1 MEKSVFIRK
10 TSGLVRPYGAM
21 DTILIYTLIIF
32 SILNTTLQ
40 FPWFFGFWPG
50 ADLVASLAFAMIPM
64 GLLMICYW
72 AIAIAM
78 PRSGSDYVWFARV
91 THPAL
96 GFAWGLVYWYMLVAI
111 GPLTVMFTYA
121 YTISATLV
129 AWGTLYGAPTLVA
142 FATWLASTDGAFIFA
157 VVLTITY
164 SLFGILGHKAGKA
177 LLYVS
182 WAIQIFALFLMWY
195 ILGTT
200 DTAAFSA
207 NWNTLMSQYTTYEAV
222 FDTAKSAGWAL
233 APITMGAT
241 ISSVTFTFMLQSG
254 AAQGAGSI
262 SGEIRNVN
270 RSIPIALLMSNG
282 LAFVIWSLSA
292 LTEIHATGYD
302 WLVALSW
309 LWDNVPAKF
318 PLPLPPS
325 MPLMLGIATYPNQM
339 LTLVALGTFCFA
351 NMAFAYIL
359 ILTVSRYFFAWAFD
373 RLIPTKFADVNSR
386 FKTPHWALIATMI
399 VLLVTAVLFSYVGF
413 SNFFAAGSTL
423 MVLTYAVLACT
434 VFIFPF
440 TRWKTLLDQL
450 PTFMRKRVGIP
461 VISWVGLLTAI
472 ILFYAAYAVTVNP
485 LLTGTA
491 APLTGWLFG
500 GITILG
506 IVIYY
511 ISKWYNN
518 RQGIDITLIFKEIPP
533 T

>member
-1 MEKSVFIRK
+1 LEKSVFIRK

-21 DTILIYTLIIF
+21 DTTLIYTLIIF

-50 ADLVASLAFAMIPM
+50 ADLVTSLAVAMIPM

-72 AIAIAM
+72 AIALAM
-78 PRSGSDYVWFARV
+78 PRSGSDYVWFARI
-91 THPAL
+91 THPSL
-96 GFAWGLVYWYMLVAI
+96 GFAWGLVYWFMLVFI
-111 GPLTVMFTYA
+111 GPVTVVFTYG
-121 YTISATLV
+121 YTVSATLV
-129 AWGTLYGAPTLVA
+129 AWGTLYSAPGLVN
-142 FATWLASTDGAFIFA
+142 FATWLSGTDGSFIFA
-157 VVLTITY
+157 VVLTIVY

-182 WAIQIFALFLMWY
+182 WVIQIVALLLMWF
-195 ILGTT
+195 ILGTA
-200 DTAAFSA
+200 DPAKFMS
-207 NWNTLMSQYTTYEAV
+207 NWDLLMSKYTTYQAV
-222 FDTAKSAGWAL
+222 FDTAKSAGWVL

-270 RSIPIALLMSNG
+270 RSIPIALLMSNV

-292 LTEIHATGYD
+292 LTEVHATGYN

-339 LTLVALGTFCFA
+339 LTLLALGTFCFA

-386 FKTPHWALIATMI
+386 FKSPHWALIATMI
-399 VLLVTAVLFSYVGF
+399 VMVVLCVLMAYEGF
-413 SNFFAAGSTL
+413 SNFFAAGATL
-423 MVLTYAVLACT
+423 MVLTYAILAVT

-440 TRWKTLLDQL
+440 TKWKTLLDQL
-450 PTFMRKRVGIP
+450 PNFMRKRIGIP
-461 VISWVGLLTAI
+461 LISWVGLLTAI

-491 APLTGWLFG
+491 APLTGYLFT
-500 GITILG
+500 GIAILG